1 MTPGP
6 NQTST
11 AKGNPSSA
19 SIQLISHLILE
30 LTRVQLFMMPTLV
43 ILSCSYS
50 ETSPVTQISYLTL
63 RELLNRLLSVTKV
76 YIRVSH
82 FNKSLDRLFTFAS
95 LRTLARLSRSVI
107 QLGLAVSWKLTG
119 CEIFFQRGPQRTPL
133 QYSIAIPRTFSPYF
147 GCSFTRSLHLKSLM
161 ILFPGLPLLLFLAWT
176 EMFYLV

>member
-1 MTPGP
+1 M
-6 NQTST
+6 
-11 AKGNPSSA
+11 
-19 SIQLISHLILE
+19 
-30 LTRVQLFMMPTLV
+30 QLFMMPTLV

-107 QLGLAVSWKLTG
+107 QLGLAVS
-119 CEIFFQRGPQRTPL
+119 
-133 QYSIAIPRTFSPYF
+133 
-147 GCSFTRSLHLKSLM
+147 
-161 ILFPGLPLLLFLAWT
+161 
-176 EMFYLV
+176 